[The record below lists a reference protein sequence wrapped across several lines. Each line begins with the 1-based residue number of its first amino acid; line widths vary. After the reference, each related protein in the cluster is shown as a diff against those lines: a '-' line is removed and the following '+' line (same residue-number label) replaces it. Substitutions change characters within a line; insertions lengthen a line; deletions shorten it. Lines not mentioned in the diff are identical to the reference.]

1 MIHSYGKHSHN
12 NDFTHLQ
19 WGAMQS
25 YFHWQVNANQQ
36 IKAHLG
42 GNYKM
47 FGWKIKL
54 EQPGLFVGMV
64 QGNIRFAHWI
74 KLQRRAVQLI
84 ECDSHGDL
92 VPITEPALLM
102 RCAWESHSINCTA
115 YYNVKHVQHVAT
127 NSCGSFIC
135 AVWSDKLQPSM
146 KGQPII
152 LSINNSSKCTMHLPS
167 VGVSLKK
174 EERPTL

>member
-102 RCAWESHSINCTA
+102 RCAWESHSINCKALLQRKACTTCSYKLMWLIYLCSLIWKTA
-115 YYNVKHVQHVAT
+115 TKHERST
-127 NSCGSFIC
+127 NYFIH
-135 AVWSDKLQPSM
+135 Q
-146 KGQPII
+146 
-152 LSINNSSKCTMHLPS
+152 
-167 VGVSLKK
+167 
-174 EERPTL
+174 

>member
-84 ECDSHGDL
+84 EFD
-92 VPITEPALLM
+92 
-102 RCAWESHSINCTA
+102 SHSINGKA